1 MQNYIKAL
9 TAQGEA
15 ASCSGHQQSFQQGCT
30 SRAQPAADCHGPSSA
45 HPIPSHPYFT
55 HLHVIQQ
62 PLEVQTP
69 LGSIPVA
76 VGSDIFKP
84 SIHKYRVVVL

>member
-15 ASCSGHQQSFQQGCT
+15 ASCSGT
-30 SRAQPAADCHGPSSA
+30 SSPFSRDALPELNQLLTAMDQAQL
-45 HPIPSHPYFT
+45 IPSHPYFT